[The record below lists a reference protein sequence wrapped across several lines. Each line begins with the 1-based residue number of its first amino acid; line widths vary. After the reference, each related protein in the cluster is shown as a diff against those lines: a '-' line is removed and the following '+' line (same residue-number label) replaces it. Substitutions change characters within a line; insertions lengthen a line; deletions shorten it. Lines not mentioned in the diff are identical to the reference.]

1 MKIISIIGEN
11 SYSTCGITDHANY
24 INKKFLE
31 LGHDVKIK
39 TLNFTNKGKALIA
52 TEIEQSDLGIIH
64 FAPYMYSKWGIFPT
78 SSIQYF
84 RQILFSNK
92 TIMYFHE
99 IWIGDYENAPLK
111 EKIIGV
117 IQKKTILKILADL
130 DSKRIFTTNSASL
143 YRLEKYKINAN
154 LINLC
159 GSIPF
164 NKTPKKYFANSKNI
178 KLVFF
183 GSIYPSFPFDI
194 FFEKIKSISL
204 IIMQNI
210 TFVLVGNNRELKAYN
225 YIKKKSSE
233 LNFDLESPGRAKTSE
248 ISSIFQSCDIGV
260 STTPLDAIGK
270 SSSTS
275 AMLEH
280 RLPIITFDD
289 FDTPNPTMCINQEF
303 SKQIFCLNHPDFGE
317 SLIMHLKKAKK
328 PFYDGVQ
335 ETVTQLLG
343 S

>member
-24 INKKFLE
+24 INNKFSE

-39 TLNFTNKGKALIA
+39 SLNFTHKSKSLIA
-52 TEIEQSDLGIIH
+52 KEIEHSDLAILH
-64 FAPYMYSKWGIFPT
+64 FAPYMYSKWGIFPI

-84 RQILFSNK
+84 RQILYSNK

-99 IWIGDYENAPLK
+99 IWIGDYGNASLK
-111 EKIIGV
+111 EKAIGA
-117 IQKKTILKILADL
+117 IQKKTILKILVDI
-130 DSKRIFTTNSASL
+130 DSKRIFTTNSANL
-143 YRLEKYKINAN
+143 FRLKKNNISAN

-164 NKTPKKYFANSKNI
+164 NKTPKKYFVNSKNI

-183 GSIYPSFPFDI
+183 GSIYRSFPFDI

-204 IIMQNI
+204 NTMQNI

-233 LNFDLESPGRAKTSE
+233 LNFDLESLGRAKTSE

-260 STTPLDAIGK
+260 STTPLDAMGK

-303 SKQIFCLNHPDFGE
+303 SQQIFCLNHPDFE
-317 SLIMHLKKAKK
+317 ELLIMHLKKARK
-328 PFYDGVQ
+328 PFHDGVQ

>member
-1 MKIISIIGEN
+1 MSIIGEK

-24 INKKFLE
+24 INNKFSE

-39 TLNFTNKGKALIA
+39 SLNFTNKSKSLIA
-52 TEIEQSDLGIIH
+52 KEIEQTDLAILH
-64 FAPYMYSKWGIFPT
+64 FAPYMYSKWGIFPI
-78 SSIQYF
+78 SFIQYF
-84 RQILFSNK
+84 RQILYSNK

-99 IWIGDYENAPLK
+99 IWIGDYGNASLK
-111 EKIIGV
+111 EKAIGA
-117 IQKKTILKILADL
+117 IQKKTILKILTDV
-130 DSKRIFTTNSASL
+130 DSKRIFTTNSANL
-143 YRLEKYKINAN
+143 HRLKKNNISAN

-183 GSIYPSFPFDI
+183 GSIYRSFPFDI

-204 IIMQNI
+204 NTMQNI
-210 TFVLVGNNRELKAYN
+210 TFVLVGNNRELKANN

-233 LNFDLESPGRAKTSE
+233 HNFDLESLGRAKTSE

-260 STTPLDAIGK
+260 STTPLDAMGK

-280 RLPIITFDD
+280 RLPDYY
-289 FDTPNPTMCINQEF
+289 
-303 SKQIFCLNHPDFGE
+303 L
-317 SLIMHLKKAKK
+317 
-328 PFYDGVQ
+328 
-335 ETVTQLLG
+335 
-343 S
+343 